1 MGIEQMKTSIIFLK
15 IERQIKHTSFRKG
28 ANKKKISKSMS
39 MAEIY
44 RTSLYGTIINMN
56 YLFRYF
62 NVSSLK
68 FHVSRRRNSIA
79 CIRSVLYS
87 QINQLQQKK
96 KKQKNKK
103 TQKHSYHSQILPQ
116 DHSSL
121 YRNHFEEAEIIS
133 ITNYSKKIY

>member
-39 MAEIY
+39 TAGIY
-44 RTSLYGTIINMN
+44 RISVYGTIINRS

-96 KKQKNKK
+96 TK
-103 TQKHSYHSQILPQ
+103 TKTKTHKHSYHSQILPQ